1 MSILLIEDDP
11 FMGKGIQLMLQR
23 EGFDVHTSE
32 LGEEGF
38 VLGECF
44 QFDLILLDLN
54 LPDLHG
60 YEVLRQLRAAEVET
74 PVLILSAMSD
84 VDDKVKGLDFGA
96 DDYLVK
102 PFDKDELMARVR
114 AVMRRAEGYSD
125 TIIRTGKLALD
136 LGERSVEMD
145 GQSLRLTGKEY
156 AVLELLSLRKG
167 MTLSKEMLLGHLYG
181 GRDVPEAKI
190 IDVFICKLRKKL
202 AVASGGERYIET
214 IWGRG
219 YVLREPPEVDAA
231 A

>member
-11 FMGKGIQLMLQR
+11 FTGKGIQLMLQR
-23 EGFDVHTSE
+23 QGFAVHVSE

-44 QFDLILLDLN
+44 KFDLILLDLN

-60 YEVLRQLRAAEVET
+60 YDVLKQLRAAGVET
-74 PVLILSAMSD
+74 PVLILSAMSEA
-84 VDDKVKGLDFGA
+84 DDKVRGLDFGA
-96 DDYLVK
+96 DDFLAK
-102 PFDKDELMARVR
+102 PFHKAELVARVH
-114 AVMRRAEGYSD
+114 AVMRRAKGHSAS
-125 TIIRTGKLALD
+125 IIRTGKLAVDLD
-136 LGERSVEMD
+136 EKSAMVD
-145 GQSLRLTGKEY
+145 GRSLRLTGKEY

-167 MTLSKEMLLGHLYG
+167 MTLSKEALLGHLYG

-202 AVASGGERYIET
+202 AAASGGERYIET

-219 YVLREPPEVDAA
+219 YVLREPSEVDAA